1 MNRQM
6 SLLSSSPIDII
17 SLDKILIWDEQNL
30 GFNSKDRKSQTA
42 DLNYNI
48 HENHLSLG
56 DMKMSILIQEI

>member
-17 SLDKILIWDEQNL
+17 SLDKILIWDKQNL

-48 HENHLSLG
+48 HENHLGLG

>member
-1 MNRQM
+1 MNRQK

-30 GFNSKDRKSQTA
+30 GLNSKDRKSQTA

-48 HENHLSLG
+48 HENHQGLG
-56 DMKMSILIQEI
+56 HMKMSILIQEI